1 LFDEIV
7 DRDRLSEPITAQ
19 IVLEILKAL
28 NYIHRHKIAHRD
40 IKAENILVREEKDH
54 YVVKVIDWGL
64 GDLTGA
70 TELSRKCGTP
80 EYCAPEVLSGTYNL
94 SCDMWSL
101 GVLVYVMLSGYMPF
115 KGKDMKETLLR
126 AKTGFIDFSLQA
138 WKDRSVLCKDFLIR
152 LIERDPSKRMTAS

>member
-1 LFDEIV
+1 
-7 DRDRLSEPITAQ
+7 
-19 IVLEILKAL
+19 
-28 NYIHRHKIAHRD
+28 
-40 IKAENILVREEKDH
+40 
-54 YVVKVIDWGL
+54 
-64 GDLTGA
+64 
-70 TELSRKCGTP
+70 
-80 EYCAPEVLSGTYNL
+80 
-94 SCDMWSL
+94 MWSL

>member
-70 TELSRKCGTP
+70 TELRRKCATH
-80 EYCAPEVLSGTYNL
+80 
-94 SCDMWSL
+94 
-101 GVLVYVMLSGYMPF
+101 
-115 KGKDMKETLLR
+115 
-126 AKTGFIDFSLQA
+126 
-138 WKDRSVLCKDFLIR
+138 
-152 LIERDPSKRMTAS
+152 